1 MSGAGHPDAWDGKD
15 MPLSTHDALRLFHT
29 WATDPL
35 AMVVDT
41 VATGE
46 QGSVF
51 EFSAVPLASF
61 REGRLAV
68 PILAFLCSVQDEEV
82 WDPEVRSD
90 QASRLGLIERTEW
103 SIEAYAEP
111 LLSVLNRGHAVSY
124 YAACTAKE
132 LVRTLDEALCVSTF
146 PAFGCVLSAYTV
158 IAGEPLSLEEA
169 CDHEG
174 VQTGD
179 LEGHTAFG
187 NAAATARL
195 VQAVSRRCAS

>member
-1 MSGAGHPDAWDGKD
+1 
-15 MPLSTHDALRLFHT
+15 MPLSTHHAVSLFHT

-41 VATGE
+41 VATSE

-51 EFSAVPLASF
+51 DFAAVPLAPF
-61 REGRLAV
+61 QEGRLAV
-68 PILAFLCSVQDEEV
+68 PILAFLCGVQDEEV
-82 WDPEVRSD
+82 WDPEVRSE
-90 QASRLGLIERTEW
+90 QSSRLGLIARAEW

-111 LLSVLNRGHAVSY
+111 LLSLLNRGHAVSY
-124 YAACTAKE
+124 YAACTGTE
-132 LVRTLDEALCVSTF
+132 LVRTLDEALCVTAF

-158 IAGEPLSLEEA
+158 IAGEPLSLDEA

-174 VQTGD
+174 VRTSD
-179 LEGHTAFG
+179 LEGYTAFG

-195 VQAVSRRCAS
+195 VQAVSRRCAP

>member
-1 MSGAGHPDAWDGKD
+1 
-15 MPLSTHDALRLFHT
+15 MPISTHDALRLFHT

-35 AMVVDT
+35 AMVIDT
-41 VATGE
+41 VATSE

-51 EFSAVPLASF
+51 DFAAVPLAPF
-61 REGRLAV
+61 QKGTLPA
-68 PILAFLCSVQDEEV
+68 PILTFLCSVPDEEV
-82 WDPEVRSD
+82 WDPEVRSA
-90 QASRLGLIERTEW
+90 QASRVGLIERAEW

-111 LLSVLNRGHAVSY
+111 LLSLLNRGHAVSY
-124 YAACTAKE
+124 YAACTGKE
-132 LVRTLDEALCVSTF
+132 LVRTLDEALCVTTF

-174 VQTGD
+174 VRTGD